1 MEDYILLLLVFMAGA
16 YLGWKINDAFTRITF
31 GKMLEEA
38 GVTNADLDKFL
49 NHWKPKMEA
58 ESKSDSSDLPEIEI
72 KVEKHGSE
80 LYAFRKDNDQ
90 FLGQGPTKE
99 ALVEAMS
106 KKLNNVRCSIVEG
119 SEYLKQE
126 A

>member
-1 MEDYILLLLVFMAGA
+1 MEDIMIYLLCFFAGF
-16 YLGWKINDAFTRITF
+16 YVGWKINDSFTRFTF

-38 GVTNADLDKFL
+38 GVTNRDLDKFMS
-49 NHWKPKMEA
+49 HWKPKIEA
-58 ESKSDSSDLPEIEI
+58 ETGVTSELPEIEI

-99 ALVEAMS
+99 ALVEAMG
-106 KKLNNVRCSIVEG
+106 KRLNNVRCSIVEG
-119 SEYLKQE
+119 SEYMKQE

>member
-49 NHWKPKMEA
+49 THWRPKMEA